1 MEEDTEMSTT
11 IRISKA
17 AHDALRQVSTATGQ
31 TLQATLEQAVELL
44 RRQRFLAE
52 VNSGYAR
59 LRCDEA
65 AWAEEQAERDLW
77 ESTLA
82 DGLEND

>member
-1 MEEDTEMSTT
+1 MSTT
-11 IRISKA
+11 IRISA
-17 AHDALRQVSTATGQ
+17 TVHEALRQVSTATGQ

-52 VNSGYAR
+52 VNAGYAR
-59 LRCDEA
+59 LRSDESA
-65 AWAEEQAERDLW
+65 CAEEQAERGLW

-82 DGLEND
+82 DGLEDD